1 MEGTCKKTWR
11 AKSPPHFNKEEFM
24 AENEKLAIVCML
36 LFIVLD
42 LVSGV
47 AAAYARHEVESPKL
61 RQGLWHK
68 IGYLVVL
75 FCSIIIEWA
84 MNNGMD
90 LGFSLPLVVP
100 ICVWI
105 SLMEVV
111 SILENAEKI
120 NPDLSKIPGF
130 ERLKQVE
137 KETREPKHKAKA
149 NKEEE

>member
-1 MEGTCKKTWR
+1 
-11 AKSPPHFNKEEFM
+11 M

>member
-1 MEGTCKKTWR
+1 MT
-11 AKSPPHFNKEEFM
+11 
-24 AENEKLAIVCML
+24 ENERMAIVCML

-42 LVSGV
+42 LFSGI
-47 AAAYARHEVESPKL
+47 AAAYARKEVESPKL

-68 IGYLVVL
+68 MGYIFVL
-75 FCSIIIEWA
+75 FCSILVEWA

-105 SLMEVV
+105 SLMEIV
-111 SILENAEKI
+111 SILENASKI
-120 NPDLSKIPGF
+120 NPDLANIPGF

-137 KETREPKHKAKA
+137 KEAREPKHKAKT
-149 NKEEE
+149 NKEEEQ

>member
-1 MEGTCKKTWR
+1 
-11 AKSPPHFNKEEFM
+11 
-24 AENEKLAIVCML
+24 ML

-47 AAAYARHEVESPKL
+47 ASAYARKEVESPKL

-68 IGYLVVL
+68 VGYFFVV
-75 FCSIIIEWA
+75 FCAIIIEWA
-84 MNNGMD
+84 MTQGMD
-90 LGFSLPLVVP
+90 LGFSLPLVMP

-111 SILENAEKI
+111 STLENAAKI
-120 NPDLSKIPGF
+120 NPELSNVPGF